1 MRNMTLNVLMAAGLL
16 AAVGNLAA
24 QKDHN
29 TETADHRSGD
39 YQLMLEEAER
49 ARMEAE
55 SARREAEKAAAMA
68 REAALAR
75 QEEALQAKELE
86 REELERVRE
95 ELGRAHRELRQATRE
110 VARAHRE
117 LARADSRHERLRL
130 VNLGDR
136 AVIGVLLGSRSED
149 GIEIIGVSPDGPAE
163 RAGLRQGDRLTSLD
177 GVDLTAASGADRNPV
192 AGIMEDVE
200 DGQEIPLT
208 VERDGE
214 VLEFTVTA
222 ERREPSGWASVIRI
236 PDVGSAEGLTVPPEV
251 IVERIEVP
259 EIDELALAER
269 IEGLTERLKQRE
281 LRYLSPDGQ
290 MVERFEF
297 EVDDYSDL
305 GLHAMREAD
314 LFFGLPHAAGL
325 KLATVN
331 ERLGRYFATERGVL
345 VLDAREDN
353 AYGLRPG
360 DVILSVE
367 DTEVDAPS
375 DLMRAL
381 REVEP
386 GDEIR
391 LAIKRERADE
401 TLNATVP
408 ENRLGFRRSY
418 RLHRP

>member
-24 QKDHN
+24 QEDQN

-200 DGQEIPLT
+200 DGQEI
-208 VERDGE
+208 
-214 VLEFTVTA
+214 VLLPGGHGARFPVSGRPGLLLHTA
-222 ERREPSGWASVIRI
+222 PGLARRF
-236 PDVGSAEGLTVPPEV
+236 
-251 IVERIEVP
+251 VERIVY
-259 EIDELALAER
+259 AETEQPCHVR
-269 IEGLTERLKQRE
+269 PDTGGGLL
-281 LRYLSPDGQ
+281 LGA
-290 MVERFEF
+290 
-297 EVDDYSDL
+297 DD
-305 GLHAMREAD
+305 
-314 LFFGLPHAAGL
+314 
-325 KLATVN
+325 
-331 ERLGRYFATERGVL
+331 
-345 VLDAREDN
+345 LDARVSGGDP
-353 AYGLRPG
+353 AHVDPDALRDAAGALLARADGLLPGLAAASPLAGCRWRVGVRPW
-360 DVILSVE
+360 
-367 DTEVDAPS
+367 PS
-375 DLMRAL
+375 DRRTVAGAVPGVDGLFLAVTHSGITLSAVLGPLMARAL
-381 REVEP
+381 
-386 GDEIR
+386 DEGR
-391 LAIKRERADE
+391 LPDALAPFDY
-401 TLNATVP
+401 
-408 ENRLGFRRSY
+408 RRFQ
-418 RLHRP
+418 PA